1 MSDAVIAGGQAA
13 RFHAHYRQT
22 PRLAENA
29 STAATQHKRRP
40 FRRLRTIGGL
50 GLHGMKIDITPQ
62 EISED
67 LDYGRD

>member
-22 PRLAENA
+22 PRLAVNA
-29 STAATQHKRRP
+29 STAAAQAGRRP
-40 FRRLRTIGGL
+40 FRRLRTIGGVD
-50 GLHGMKIDITPQ
+50 LHALKIDITPQ